1 MVGTVTVRAGV
12 SFPALEQRGGKAE
25 GKKAR
30 GPPQHTPRSRLRAG
44 VPLSAEKLGLH
55 DS

>member
-1 MVGTVTVRAGV
+1 MVGTVTVRAEV
-12 SFPALEQRGGKAE
+12 SFPALSKEE
-25 GKKAR
+25 GRRKGR
-30 GPPQHTPRSRLRAG
+30 RHVDPRSTPRSRLRAG